1 MRDPVP
7 GPFRAVRAPP
17 DLRSTH
23 LPCRA
28 TWTPPDGLPS
38 RRQRG
43 GPQAVNQA
51 QDVGEQASRGRGLG
65 KLERDRAALA
75 DHLGAN
81 LDQLY
86 TKRDQLRLRI
96 RFEPP
101 AASLGRSAP
110 ELEADEIG
118 GTAEVTARRP
128 DFRARAGRI
137 GEAARTAAPSQ
148 SQTYR
153 TNFERFAQWRG
164 SHRSQVATMLTA
176 DPNQTTATGHA

>member
-75 DHLGAN
+75 DHL
-81 LDQLY
+81 
-86 TKRDQLRLRI
+86 RLRI

-118 GTAEVTARRP
+118 GKAEVTARRP

-176 DPNQTTATGHA
+176 DPNQTTATDHA

>member
-17 DLRSTH
+17 DLRSKH

-65 KLERDRAALA
+65 KLERDIAALA
-75 DHLGAN
+75 DHLRAN

-118 GTAEVTARRP
+118 GKAEVTARRP

-137 GEAARTAAPSQ
+137 GEAARTAPLAKARLTRQTLNALASGGAPV
-148 SQTYR
+148 
-153 TNFERFAQWRG
+153 A
-164 SHRSQVATMLTA
+164 HRWQLC
-176 DPNQTTATGHA
+176 